1 MSLLPGVRPNLIA
14 LTLCL
19 AAPVTMAQGQAVPRA
34 LTGVVRDTSGR
45 PLEDAVIVLN
55 PMEAQRATRADA
67 AGRFRFDRVDAGRYT
82 MRTTWIG
89 YTPDERTIE
98 VPPAGLQ
105 VIITLTP
112 VAYRLDTLTIVARRT
127 GIFGT
132 TAYRQDLRALGG
144 VDVSVLGTRH
154 RTRTPSDGK
163 FSFGDVRAGGRVVM
177 ARRDGFETM
186 LLPVAVPDTAGL
198 ELSMAMDTI
207 RTKAQAI
214 ANNRLME
221 VRMRVNR
228 GQLNF
233 SALVGHQELGTHGRQ
248 SLDVALRYSPTFLM
262 TGLVIRDVECVFI
275 NGVPKPNLRA
285 KDIAAED
292 VAIVEV
298 YNHRGPIE
306 YDDDRFFRLNG
317 QDCGVGRA
325 KETYGEEE
333 GKRVSLS
340 RPPRPDWVAIIHIWL
355 K

>member
-1 MSLLPGVRPNLIA
+1 MLRLGVWPNLIA
-14 LTLCL
+14 LAFSL
-19 AAPVTMAQGQAVPRA
+19 AAHTSSASAQAVPR
-34 LTGVVRDTSGR
+34 TVSGVVRDTLGR

-55 PMEAQRATRADA
+55 PMGAQRATRADA

-89 YTPDERTIE
+89 YVPDERTIE

-112 VAYRLDTLTIVARRT
+112 VAFRLDTLTVVGRRT

-163 FSFGDVRAGGRVVM
+163 FSFGDVRSGGWVVM
-177 ARRDGFETM
+177 AKRDGFETM
-186 LLPVAVPDTAGL
+186 LLSVAVPDTAAV
-198 ELSMAMDTI
+198 ELVMAMDTV

-214 ANNRLME
+214 ANNRVQDMQ
-221 VRMRVNR
+221 MRVNR
-228 GQLNF
+228 RQGNA
-233 SALVGHQELGTHGRQ
+233 SAIVAHQELKGRQRQ
-248 SLDVALRYSPTFLM
+248 SLDVALRYSPSFLLK
-262 TGLVIRDVECVFI
+262 GLVIENVECVFI
-275 NGVPKPNLRA
+275 NGLPRPSLLA

-292 VAIVEV
+292 VGMVEV
-298 YNHRGPIE
+298 YNWRGAVE
-306 YDDDRFFRLNG
+306 YRDRELFRRNG
-317 QDCGVGRA
+317 QGCGVGPLIESFGSGDLSMR
-325 KETYGEEE
+325 
-333 GKRVSLS
+333 SS
-340 RPPRPDWVAIIHIWL
+340 RPPKDNTVAYILIWL